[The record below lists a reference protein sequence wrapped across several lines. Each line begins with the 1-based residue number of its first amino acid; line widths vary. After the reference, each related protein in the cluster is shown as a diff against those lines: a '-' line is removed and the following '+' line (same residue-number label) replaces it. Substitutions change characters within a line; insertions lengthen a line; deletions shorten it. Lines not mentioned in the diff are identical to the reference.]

1 MFTTSADAQ
10 ANGKSDIVF
19 KQGVT
24 SQDINNTT
32 SYEGDAISVGLSA
45 GKIKDKP
52 QATMSG
58 LGYGTDSDSDSSIT
72 KGGVSGYND
81 PEGILTTENRE
92 ALAGKLENVF
102 DASRVT
108 EELGAQ
114 TQITQAFDQE
124 RRKIKTEINKKEQDL
139 RAEAERQG
147 QLGNTTARDNLV
159 DQADKVQNQGLL
171 FDAISGAIYGP
182 NSNGVT
188 GYAAKAASPYVA
200 NQIGTYFKANE
211 AINSIDGGTRSE
223 QGSAAH
229 LLAHTLLGAAVSYAT
244 GNDSLTGGLSA
255 GVGEASAPLLS
266 KYLYGTDKPSDLTA
280 EQKDTVSAI
289 TSIVGATIGA
299 TTGNA
304 SDAANAAETNKVAVE
319 DNGLQDIEMMF
330 PNENFRDPNFA
341 REDLELIKRLPEMV
355 GSLNL
360 VYKKNDKGHFI
371 ICVPYSG
378 NSCTPR
384 SNERYATQQEVKQGA
399 QDFALDVVPLP
410 GGKGVAVVLKKT
422 GQIVGKYK
430 DARAAKKAADEAV
443 AEAKVGNNFDRD
455 NDFISYQRN
464 KEAYD
469 NGLIKKA
476 ENISTANSNKNP
488 PQVTNPRN
496 ISERILW
503 RHVEQNPKDGQPLV
517 GMNNDPRFPKS
528 SGFQKMQAIARG
540 SDGHNIVIHYQYNSK
555 TNKAYDIKIVS
566 KEKVVK

>member
-488 PQVTNPRN
+488 PQVTNSRN